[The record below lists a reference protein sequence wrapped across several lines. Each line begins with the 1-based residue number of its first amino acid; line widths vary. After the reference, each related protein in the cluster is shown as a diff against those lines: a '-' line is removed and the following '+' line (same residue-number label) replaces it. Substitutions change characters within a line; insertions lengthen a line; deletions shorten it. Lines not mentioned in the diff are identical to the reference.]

1 MTEKYPTALLRVE
14 WPAGKR
20 LIVTHIT
27 AMDEDGR
34 PVTLKVLSV
43 TPEPPPISKDPEAWQ
58 QGFDAA
64 LRGLSRK
71 SNPYPPS
78 ASADAWR
85 AGFIDGKA
93 TLLDD

>member
-1 MTEKYPTALLRVE
+1 MTEKHPTALLRVE

-43 TPEPPPISKDPEAWQ
+43 TPEPPP
-58 QGFDAA
+58 
-64 LRGLSRK
+64 
-71 SNPYPPS
+71 
-78 ASADAWR
+78 
-85 AGFIDGKA
+85 
-93 TLLDD
+93 